1 MLEGRESSPDRDLD
15 RGRLLDA
22 DSKAKEEA
30 GAFQVDAAAAYTAKL
45 KMMQSE
51 VEDIDN
57 GQIGPIC
64 NLF

>member
-1 MLEGRESSPDRDLD
+1 MLEVRESSPDRDLG
-15 RGRLLDA
+15 RVRLLDT

-57 GQIGPIC
+57 GQIGSIC
-64 NLF
+64 ILF